1 MHKYYGYIDI
11 CLHIQTGSGKTTLL
25 NVLSSRIRV
34 SSAIVRLEGN
44 IYYNGN
50 IFDEAA
56 VKKYSAYV
64 TQDDT
69 LFSYLTVRETILLA
83 AKFHL
88 PCTVQNKTIEQI
100 ADGIIRELSL
110 LSFYFLTL

>member
-1 MHKYYGYIDI
+1 MYMHIQYEQIY
-11 CLHIQTGSGKTTLL
+11 IQTGSGKTTLL

-44 IYYNGN
+44 IYYNGH
-50 IFDEAA
+50 IFDQAA

-88 PCTVQNKTIEQI
+88 PCTVKNKTIEEI

-110 LSFYFLTL
+110 LSFYFLTS